1 MDGDQYILVYWM
13 NELCDRKC
21 AWKCVWTQVR
31 VVSSKAGNGPH
42 TWEGAFSIYI
52 MTYKSFH
59 AFGQKLPNKFK
70 MKLRAVI
77 ISILGFQHTILQ
89 VHKATFFGIIRQSLQ
104 SAWFIEVNGG
114 RWQIANA
121 NEFFLTLSNVYF
133 ISFLLYFL
141 FN

>member
-13 NELCDRKC
+13 NELSDRKC
-21 AWKCVWTQVR
+21 AWQCVWTHMCSTTQSR
-31 VVSSKAGNGPH
+31 ERSTH
-42 TWEGAFSIYI
+42 LRGAFSIYT

-59 AFGQKLPNKFK
+59 AFGEKLPNKFK
-70 MKLRAVI
+70 MKLCAVI

-89 VHKATFFGIIRQSLQ
+89 VHKATFFGIICQSLQ
-104 SAWFIEVNGG
+104 SAWLIEVNGG

>member
-1 MDGDQYILVYWM
+1 MV
-13 NELCDRKC
+13 
-21 AWKCVWTQVR
+21 
-31 VVSSKAGNGPH
+31 H
-42 TWEGAFSIYI
+42 TLERSIQHYT
-52 MTYKSFH
+52 MTYKSFR
-59 AFGQKLPNKFK
+59 AFGEKLPNKFK
-70 MKLRAVI
+70 MKLCAVI

-89 VHKATFFGIIRQSLQ
+89 VHKATFFGIICQSLH
-104 SAWFIEVNGG
+104 SAWLIEVNGG

>member
-1 MDGDQYILVYWM
+1 
-13 NELCDRKC
+13 
-21 AWKCVWTQVR
+21 
-31 VVSSKAGNGPH
+31 
-42 TWEGAFSIYI
+42 

-104 SAWFIEVNGG
+104 SAWLIEVNGG